1 MRKVSSVRSPFA
13 KKLLRL
19 ADHYEPWRIWSDF
32 ITMFAIAISNQVD
45 SEESE
50 QWESRE
56 ETYQKISGRYTAEE
70 MATFADLTAD
80 VATALAVNPDQDFLG
95 DAYMELGLN
104 NHWTGQFFTPY
115 NICKLMAEMTLTGA
129 VEEIERKGYIS
140 LCDPACGAGATL
152 IAGVNVIAGELVR
165 KRPELHWQ
173 DHVVVAAQDIDY
185 IVGLMCYIQLSLI
198 GCAGFV
204 KIGDSIADPMHFG
217 DDMAKYW
224 ILPAHHQEIR
234 RQLELDNAEAEEQ
247 QRKVG

>member
-56 ETYQKISGRYTAEE
+56 EMYQKISGRYTAEE
-70 MATFADLTAD
+70 LTAFADLTAD

-115 NICKLMAEMTLTGA
+115 NICKLMAEMTLTSA

-165 KRPELHWQ
+165 NRPDLCWS

-217 DDMAKYW
+217 DDMEKYW
-224 ILPAHHQEIR
+224 ILPVHYREIR